1 MNSLTAKF
9 LATDST
15 LNQLNFISLE
25 VGKQY
30 YLEQVVIEYHSLYDY
45 IVQVIA
51 KTDEEVVLK
60 EIYERHSD
68 NCVYPGDWCTAEGN
82 TVTIKK
88 SEVEIGYMQDDMKI
102 AFYEYA

>member
-1 MNSLTAKF
+1 MNTLTTKF
-9 LATDST
+9 LAAEPLLSKV
-15 LNQLNFISLE
+15 NFLSLE

-30 YLEQVVIEYHSLYDY
+30 YLEQVVIEYYSLYDY

-68 NCVYPGDWCTAEGN
+68 NCVYPGDWCTAEGS
-82 TVTIKK
+82 TFTIKK
-88 SEVEIGYMQDDMKI
+88 SEVEMGYVQGDIKI
-102 AFYEYA
+102 ALYEYV